1 MEFLSQINSP
11 LYLAAQLFGL
21 ISVVISVVSQQFKL
35 REKILIAFIFANLF
49 NAVHFYLLGA
59 MTGLAL
65 AIIGAFRF
73 GIAIKSTSKIWLYI
87 FLAINTVAA
96 YLMFEG
102 LALTGVSY
110 LAATFIIISSFLKN
124 DSAMRLTIIVGALG
138 WLIYGVLIGSII
150 AIVANLL
157 FLASSIIGWYRHS
170 YKIPK
175 HI

>member
-124 DSAMRLTIIVGALG
+124 DSAMRLAIIVGALG

>member
-1 MEFLSQINSP
+1 MDFLSQINSP

-21 ISVVISVVSQQFKL
+21 ISVIISVASQQFKL
-35 REKILIAFIFANLF
+35 REKILIAFVFANLF

-73 GIAIKSTSKIWLYI
+73 GLAIKSTSKVWLYT
-87 FLAINTVAA
+87 FLVINTVAA

-102 LALTGVSY
+102 IALTGVSY

-124 DSAMRLTIIVGALG
+124 DSVMRLAIIIGALG
-138 WLIYGVLIGSII
+138 WLVYGVLIGSII